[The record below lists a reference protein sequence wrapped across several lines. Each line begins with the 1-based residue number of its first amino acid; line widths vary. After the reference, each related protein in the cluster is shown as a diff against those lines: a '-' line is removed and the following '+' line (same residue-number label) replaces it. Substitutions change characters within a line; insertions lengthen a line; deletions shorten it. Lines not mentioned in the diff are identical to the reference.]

1 MDGPVDGQDGAATGI
16 GAVRGWWQA
25 HARANPLI
33 MLRIAPKMTLMFCP
47 ALLYL
52 GAGHVQSRSGPH
64 PSPKRLMA

>member
-16 GAVRGWWQA
+16 GAVRGGWQA

-47 ALLYL
+47 ALPYML
-52 GAGHVQSRSGPH
+52 
-64 PSPKRLMA
+64 

>member
-52 GAGHVQSRSGPH
+52 GAGLLGSGKRSH
-64 PSPKRLMA
+64 MR